1 MTKFSTNLYLDNVL
15 ENENYVICI
24 KLEESVSKLN
34 FKELQLTIAIY
45 MNLLYL
51 LTLGQKQIYFY
62 IVDLSGHL
70 PLSPIVFKNTEQD
83 KLI

>member
-1 MTKFSTNLYLDNVL
+1 M
-15 ENENYVICI
+15 ENENYIICI

-70 PLSPIVFKNTEQD
+70 SLTPFVFKNTE
-83 KLI
+83 